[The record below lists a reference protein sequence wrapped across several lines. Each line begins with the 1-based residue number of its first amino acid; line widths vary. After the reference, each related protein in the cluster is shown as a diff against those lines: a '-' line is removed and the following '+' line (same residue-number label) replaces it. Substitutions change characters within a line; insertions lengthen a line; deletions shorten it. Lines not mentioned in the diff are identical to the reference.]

1 MDACLPASSVGSGE
15 LQKRVQ
21 QQHRGSILFV
31 GLTIETLIYISG
43 EEIGANGKASA

>member
-1 MDACLPASSVGSGE
+1 MDACLPDSSVGSGE

-31 GLTIETLIYISG
+31 GLRIETLIYISS
-43 EEIGANGKASA
+43 EQAGANGKAGA